1 MIETVSPERLKQIR
15 LARGLSLDE
24 VARRMDDLVTKQA
37 LSKYEIGAAQPR
49 PRTLA
54 RLAEAL
60 RVSPE
65 LLREVVKRYDELLPT
80 QRVTADGVATDISQK
95 KDVNRY
101 PSPRPGGIGY
111 IWYDLN
117 VDGVVS
123 DLTATF
129 DIQVGSGGLVVVLNE
144 ISVM

>member
-1 MIETVSPERLKQIR
+1 MSHLPLTAS
-15 LARGLSLDE
+15 DE
-24 VARRMDDLVTKQA
+24 ELLRFVD
-37 LSKYEIGAAQPR
+37 GW
-49 PRTLA
+49 A
-54 RLAEAL
+54 RLLEADDYDAAFEYTSHSPCMHW
-60 RVSPE
+60 SPE
-65 LLREVVKRYDELLPT
+65 LLREVVKGYDESLPT
-80 QRVTADGVATDISQK
+80 QRVTVDGVATDISQK

-117 VDGVVS
+117 IDGVVS

>member
-1 MIETVSPERLKQIR
+1 MSHLPLN
-15 LARGLSLDE
+15 ASDE
-24 VARRMDDLVTKQA
+24 ELVRFVD
-37 LSKYEIGAAQPR
+37 GW
-49 PRTLA
+49 A
-54 RLAEAL
+54 RLLEAEDYDGAFAYTSHSPCMHW
-60 RVSPE
+60 SPE
-65 LLREVVKRYDELLPT
+65 LLREVVKGYDESLPT
-80 QRVTADGVATDISQK
+80 QRVTVDGVATDISQR

-117 VDGVVS
+117 IDGVVS